1 MTGRAARE
9 NAASR
14 TRGRGNNPGVDA
26 TTLAGLVLPG
36 LATTVGGL
44 GVLAFPHPGERLI
57 AGLLGFTGGIMLAAS
72 VFSLLV
78 PALELGSLSEVL
90 AGFALGAFVI
100 ALLDVVIPH
109 VHQRF
114 VERRP
119 VAEGSRALLL
129 LSALTI
135 HNVPEGLAVGVAFA
149 AGGTDLGLPVAI
161 AIGVQNVPEGFAA
174 AAPLLDVGVSR
185 WAALGVAAATGL
197 VEPPAALFG
206 YGAVGISEAILPL
219 GLAFAAGAMVY
230 VVVDEL
236 IPESH
241 ARGHERVATFG
252 VVVGFAVMMALD
264 NAFG

>member
-1 MTGRAARE
+1 MRVGSRAALSGSLRTRE
-9 NAASR
+9 NHA
-14 TRGRGNNPGVDA
+14 VDA

-44 GVLAFPHPGERLI
+44 GVLAFPRPGDRLV
-57 AGLLGFTGGIMLAAS
+57 AALLGFTGGVMLAAS

-78 PALELGSLSEVL
+78 PALDRGALWEVL
-90 AGFALGAFVI
+90 TGFALGAAVI
-100 ALLDVVIPH
+100 AVLDAIVPH
-109 VHQRF
+109 VHARF
-114 VERRP
+114 VEHRP
-119 VAEGSRALLL
+119 EARGSRALLL

-149 AGGTDLGLPVAI
+149 AGGTDLGLPVAV

-174 AAPLLDVGVSR
+174 AVPLLDVGASR
-185 WAALGVAAATGL
+185 ATAVAVAAATGL

-206 YGAVGISEAILPL
+206 YGAAELSSAALPL
-219 GLAFAAGAMVY
+219 ALAFAAGAMVY

-236 IPESH
+236 VPESH
-241 ARGHERVATFG
+241 SRGRERIATFG
-252 VVVGFAVMMALD
+252 LIVGFAVMMGLD

>member
-1 MTGRAARE
+1 M
-9 NAASR
+9 
-14 TRGRGNNPGVDA
+14 DA

-44 GVLAFPHPGERLI
+44 GVLAFPHPGERVV

-78 PALELGSLSEVL
+78 PALELGSLWEILV
-90 AGFALGAFVI
+90 GFAVGAAVI
-100 ALLDVVIPH
+100 ALLDELVPH
-109 VHQRF
+109 VHSRF

-119 VAEGSRALLL
+119 QAQGSRALLL

-135 HNVPEGLAVGVAFA
+135 HNLPEGLAVGVAFA
-149 AGGTDLGLPVAI
+149 AGGADLGLPVAI

-174 AAPLLDVGVSR
+174 ATPLLGIGATR
-185 WAALGVAAATGL
+185 ATAIAVAAATGL

-206 YGAVGISEAILPL
+206 YGAAELSSAVLPIA
-219 GLAFAAGAMVY
+219 LAFAAGAMVY

-236 IPESH
+236 VPESH
-241 ARGHERVATFG
+241 SRGHERVATFG
-252 VVVGFAVMMALD
+252 LIVGFAVMMGLD